1 MKNTWAIFLLASS
14 AAAAD
19 LTVFTTGDEAFP
31 PAVTSVAKDEAS
43 RMFGAIG
50 VHVSWRTG
58 DKPARDATAVQVR
71 FAAARGVHPGA
82 MAFAQPFD
90 PESEIVV
97 FCYRIAA
104 ITELRPD
111 LRGPMLSHV
120 LVHEI
125 GHVLMRTNAH
135 TPEGVMKAHW
145 IAADY
150 SEMVRRP
157 LRFQKADAELIQST
171 LRGRGGSV
179 LDGDS
184 K

>member
-58 DKPARDATAVQVR
+58 EKPAHDATAVQVQ
-71 FAAARGVHPGA
+71 FAAAGGVHPGA

-90 PESEIVV
+90 PDSAIVV
-97 FCYRIAA
+97 FYDRI
-104 ITELRPD
+104 
-111 LRGPMLSHV
+111 
-120 LVHEI
+120 
-125 GHVLMRTNAH
+125 
-135 TPEGVMKAHW
+135 
-145 IAADY
+145 
-150 SEMVRRP
+150 
-157 LRFQKADAELIQST
+157 
-171 LRGRGGSV
+171 
-179 LDGDS
+179 
-184 K
+184 